1 MNKSGPI
8 LRPRLYKIAHNA
20 RSSRRARDEV
30 MSKEPSVWDQHT
42 FWRKLVLPK
51 KGTREPASGSVR
63 LQGQRAGQRKT
74 PPWASVV
81 VPAPFARPVSSG
93 AAGATLGS
101 KRRGRSRSNLSDYA
115 LDNRPSTGG
124 GSGRPAAS
132 PTRQAH
138 TGSCDWSTEK
148 KPRLSR
154 GFLRAGAHADASA
167 CSAAIRTLSGCHG
180 LGR

>member
-30 MSKEPSVWDQHT
+30 MSKEPSVWDIPYLLAQAGA
-42 FWRKLVLPK
+42 PK
-51 KGTREPASGSVR
+51 ERHP
-63 LQGQRAGQRKT
+63 RAGKRLSQAAGTKGRQRKT

-81 VPAPFARPVSSG
+81 VPAPFAKPVSSG

-115 LDNRPSTGG
+115 LDNRPSTMGG
-124 GSGRPAAS
+124 GGVGDRLLPQRVKRPLVPATGRQKKS
-132 PTRQAH
+132 P
-138 TGSCDWSTEK
+138 D
-148 KPRLSR
+148 
-154 GFLRAGAHADASA
+154 
-167 CSAAIRTLSGCHG
+167 
-180 LGR
+180 

>member
-51 KGTREPASGSVR
+51 KGTREQTSGSVR
-63 LQGQRAGQRKT
+63 LQGLRTGQRRT

-81 VPAPFARPVSSG
+81 VPAPFAKPVSSG

-115 LDNRPSTGG
+115 LDNRPSTGVWG
-124 GSGRPAAS
+124 KVGDRLLPQRVKRPLVPATGRQKKS
-132 PTRQAH
+132 P
-138 TGSCDWSTEK
+138 D
-148 KPRLSR
+148 
-154 GFLRAGAHADASA
+154 
-167 CSAAIRTLSGCHG
+167 
-180 LGR
+180 